1 MREALAA
8 ANQDF
13 IAKEGRGA
21 QTRRRDKPAKA
32 KPLPLW
38 RRMFGGKRST
48 GAMLFLGFAAIAAIG
63 VPVNA
68 LFLQDGRHPAPIFQ
82 KAASILA
89 LPTAPQQAHG
99 PAQQGEP
106 AKPLHAAPAVKSET
120 AAATETTRVEAA
132 KPAEKSRDLIGRLL
146 EGGAPRNASA
156 DDKNKTVLAAQRALA
171 KLGFALH
178 QDGVFGGTT
187 RQAIEKFE
195 RANGMPVT
203 GELSPKIRRLL
214 SARTGIA
221 VK

>member
-1 MREALAA
+1 LREALAA
-8 ANQDF
+8 TNHDF

-21 QTRRRDKPAKA
+21 KAQRRDKSAKA
-32 KPLPLW
+32 KPVPLW
-38 RRMFGGKRST
+38 RRLFGGKRSVK
-48 GAMLFLGFAAIAAIG
+48 AMFFLGFAAVVAIG

-82 KAASILA
+82 KAVSLLA
-89 LPTAPQQAHG
+89 LPSAPQQVRSAA
-99 PAQQGEP
+99 PQGES
-106 AKPLHAAPAVKSET
+106 AKQQHASASKSE
-120 AAATETTRVEAA
+120 AAATETTRIEAA
-132 KPAEKSRDLIGRLL
+132 KPSEKGRDPISRLL
-146 EGGAPRNASA
+146 EGSSNHSANA

>member
-8 ANQDF
+8 TNHDF

-21 QTRRRDKPAKA
+21 KAQRRDKSAKA

-38 RRMFGGKRST
+38 RRLLGGKRSFK
-48 GAMLFLGFAAIAAIG
+48 AMLFLGFAAVVAIG

-82 KAASILA
+82 KAVSILT
-89 LPTAPQQAHG
+89 LPPAPSPVHG
-99 PAQQGEP
+99 AAQQGEP
-106 AKPLHAAPAVKSET
+106 AKQQHASIVKSDT
-120 AAATETTRVEAA
+120 AAETTRIEAA
-132 KPAEKSRDLIGRLL
+132 KPSEKSRDPISRLL
-146 EGGAPRNASA
+146 EGGSSSHSANA